1 MAQFKTA
8 YLQRAIPMDVAVVGA
23 LTAGTRKA
31 DIHVNDLVTYTPA
44 AGTAPAY
51 IAKAA
56 SLAAATHVVAL
67 TDQTVGDGTYIHTDV
82 MDYKPSP
89 LVAATVATGTTP
101 SATSKVKKVAL
112 YPIYEKDDII
122 LDADGNDLSA

>member
-23 LTAGTRKA
+23 LVAGTRKA

-44 AGTAPAY
+44 AGTTPAY

-89 LVAATVATGTTP
+89 LVAATVATTGTPT
-101 SATSKVKKVAL
+101 AADVKKVAL